1 MNVNLIKK
9 LGLGELDQ
17 SVVVLESVTQLEK
30 HEGCDFQHRVGERR
44 STEF

>member
-1 MNVNLIKK
+1 MNLIKK

-30 HEGCDFQHRVGERR
+30 REGRDFQHKVGERR